1 MTNIVNNIDELYAVL
16 RKRILSEYYF
26 AGQKLSENALAK
38 EFNCSR
44 TPIRES
50 FKRLEQDGLIVV
62 KPKSGSYVR
71 LYSGKNYR
79 DLIEVRAY
87 LEGLAFRLAIERG
100 ADTSQMEALCKKMD
114 EIIAAPQI
122 DMAAYA
128 DPHFKFHKEFIKLS
142 SNELLEK
149 FFERLNL
156 KSSHLFLQTMN
167 PEIARKTQDEHWHII
182 ELIKSKDPK
191 GEKFVI
197 QHLWKKRDYLGY

>member
-1 MTNIVNNIDELYAVL
+1 MTDKAKNVEELYVVL

-38 EFNCSR
+38 EFDCSR

-87 LEGLAFRLAIERG
+87 LEGLAFRLAVERG
-100 ADTSQMEALCKKMD
+100 ADASQLEALSKKMD
-114 EIIAAPQI
+114 DIIASPQI

-128 DPHFKFHKEFIKLS
+128 DLHFKYHKEFVRLS
-142 SNELLEK
+142 GNELLEK

-182 ELIKSKDPK
+182 DLVKSRDSK